1 MKLSPHFLAALVGS
15 FASCGIGWKLVQS
28 QKKQEGESA
37 FISLLSP
44 RALLYYLGWLL
55 LAFGVF
61 ALFILTPMAYIA
73 G

>member
-1 MKLSPHFLAALVGS
+1 MRFSPFFVVSAVGS
-15 FASCGIGWKLVQS
+15 LACCAGGWKLI
-28 QKKQEGESA
+28 KAKERKEGEA
-37 FISLLSP
+37 VFISLLAP

-61 ALFILTPMAYIA
+61 AAFILTPMAYIA

>member
-1 MKLSPHFLAALVGS
+1 LKVPPFFLASLIGS
-15 FASCGIGWKLVQS
+15 FASCGAGWKLVQS

-37 FISLLSP
+37 FISMLSP

-55 LAFGVF
+55 LALGVF